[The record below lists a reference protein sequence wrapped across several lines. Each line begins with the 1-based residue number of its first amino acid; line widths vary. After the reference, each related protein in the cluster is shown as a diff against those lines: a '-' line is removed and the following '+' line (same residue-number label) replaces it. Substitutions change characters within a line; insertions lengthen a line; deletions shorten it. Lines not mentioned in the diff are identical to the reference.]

1 VTNLMRRNWRSLVSL
16 MVAAGAAALL
26 GTVVPGT
33 GAARGQAVS
42 TAAADAGGATKATV
56 DAPAGR
62 RVFYCSHSLM
72 WDIPDALAEL
82 AAAYGIK
89 NHALVGHERMGFST
103 TLQHWQQADAGNQ
116 SKKALDT
123 REVEAFIMSP
133 MEFPDAGIDNFVTYG
148 LQKNPATRFFV
159 QNNWA
164 MFNQD
169 MQKAH
174 GAMGQIGQVNWD
186 ATTLDQ
192 VRTLNAENEKECEK
206 QVSRINKEIGRRVIF
221 IIPTSQ
227 ANATLRARV
236 IAKEFPGLEKQS
248 EIFADAI
255 GHPKPPTVALSA
267 YVHFAV
273 IYGRSPVGLP
283 MPAVLKK
290 ANNPKWD
297 EAFNK
302 RLQEIAWDTVQRY
315 PYSGV
320 GVALAMKP

>member
-1 VTNLMRRNWRSLVSL
+1 MRRRNWRSMVLLV
-16 MVAAGAAALL
+16 VAAGAAALA
-26 GTVVPGT
+26 GVVVPGT
-33 GAARGQAVS
+33 DAARGQAGPGAV
-42 TAAADAGGATKATV
+42 GGADGATTAPV
-56 DAPAGR
+56 DAPDGR

-72 WDIPDALAEL
+72 WDIPDPLGEL
-82 AAAYGIK
+82 ATAYGIK

-103 TLQHWQQADAGNQ
+103 TLQHWDQANAQNQ

-123 REVEAFIMSP
+123 REVEDFIMSP
-133 MEFPDAGIDNFVTYG
+133 MELPDAGIENFVKYG
-148 LQKNPATRFFV
+148 LQKNPATRFYV

-164 MFNQD
+164 MFNAD

-174 GAMGQIGQVNWD
+174 AAMGQIGQVNWD
-186 ATTLDQ
+186 ATTLNQ
-192 VRTLNAENEKECEK
+192 IRTLNAENEKECEK
-206 QVSRINKEIGRRVIF
+206 QVDAINKEAGRTVIY

-227 ANATLRARV
+227 ANATLRARI

-255 GHPKPPTVALSA
+255 GHPKPAAVALNA

-273 IYGRSPVGLP
+273 IYRRSPVGLP
-283 MPAVLKK
+283 MPTVLKR

-302 RLQEIAWDTVQRY
+302 RLQEIAWDTVRRY

-320 GVALAMKP
+320 AVALAMMP